1 MHNVLAHAGR
11 SVRRVVS
18 AFIATTFAQ
27 DDAEQAK
34 AQWRLVAGQLGITPQ
49 SLSRAFAALRPLG
62 ISSGGR

>member
-1 MHNVLAHAGR
+1 M
-11 SVRRVVS
+11 VS
-18 AFIATTFAQ
+18 AFIAKACAQ

-62 ISSGGR
+62 IIGGGR